1 MITYVHWKR
10 SVNCTWRFFLQWNFK
25 YITFSYC
32 NTAVC
37 TYVYFAL
44 KSYMWILIT
53 CLIENYLNLWNIIH
67 FIMWFA
73 WKIHGHFVWKK
84 KTWTEK
90 TFKQISNVELSFTN
104 SNVYCI
110 NMFCLNDWNIFN
122 SSNITNKEYKV
133 FQTKYMYLDI
143 MKAIKNTLYQR
154 VSTIVLQQ

>member
-1 MITYVHWKR
+1 MDKYDNICALKTFSKLYMKI
-10 SVNCTWRFFLQWNFK
+10 FLQWNFK

-32 NTAVC
+32 NTTVC

-84 KTWTEK
+84 KNMDRK
-90 TFKQISNVELSFTN
+90 NVQA
-104 SNVYCI
+104 
-110 NMFCLNDWNIFN
+110 
-122 SSNITNKEYKV
+122 NK
-133 FQTKYMYLDI
+133 
-143 MKAIKNTLYQR
+143 
-154 VSTIVLQQ
+154 

>member
-1 MITYVHWKR
+1 MD
-10 SVNCTWRFFLQWNFK
+10 
-25 YITFSYC
+25 
-32 NTAVC
+32 
-37 TYVYFAL
+37 
-44 KSYMWILIT
+44 ILF
-53 CLIENYLNLWNIIH
+53 E
-67 FIMWFA
+67 
-73 WKIHGHFVWKK
+73 KK

-122 SSNITNKEYKV
+122 SSNINNKEYKV

-154 VSTIVLQQ
+154 VSTIVLLQ

>member
-1 MITYVHWKR
+1 MNFNNLSHWKLFEFMKHNPFYYVVCLEKYMD
-10 SVNCTWRFFLQWNFK
+10 SLLQKN
-25 YITFSYC
+25 
-32 NTAVC
+32 
-37 TYVYFAL
+37 
-44 KSYMWILIT
+44 
-53 CLIENYLNLWNIIH
+53 
-67 FIMWFA
+67 
-73 WKIHGHFVWKK
+73 

-154 VSTIVLQQ
+154 VSTIYSKWFYFSIIRYKRSYIKKYETCCTN